1 VTNEPDIFGP
11 VDYVLL
17 EYPSDRLTG
26 APARAV
32 IDLVEAGTIHLWDVV
47 LVEKAADGTVRG
59 VEITE
64 LPVKITDDL
73 AELVGARS
81 GLIGEEDM
89 LAAAEVLQP
98 GTLAALLV
106 YENAWAAPFLNA
118 TLRSGG
124 TIASTGRIPYE
135 IAIEAVDAL
144 DGED

>member
-1 VTNEPDIFGP
+1 VTDEPDIFGP
-11 VDYVLL
+11 VDFVLL
-17 EYPSDRLTG
+17 EYPSEHLTG

-59 VEITE
+59 VEITD
-64 LPVKITDDL
+64 LPVEISDDL
-73 AELVGARS
+73 AELAGARS

-89 LAAAEVLQP
+89 LAAAEVLEP
-98 GTLAALLV
+98 GSLAALLV

-124 TIASTGRIPYE
+124 TVAATGRIPYE
-135 IAIEAVDAL
+135 LVMEAVDAL